1 MAMKKYILLLPLLVI
16 TLFFMG
22 GSVNAAEITPEADS
36 YTLGSTSEMS
46 ASSTYDEERTEDS
59 DSGSLAD
66 TGETATYII
75 VGAIALIIIGGFVAR
90 RTLAKK

>member
-1 MAMKKYILLLPLLVI
+1 MKKYLLLLPALLI
-16 TLFFMG
+16 ILAMTSS
-22 GSVNAAEITPEADS
+22 SVHAAEITPDPSEYS
-36 YTLGSTSEMS
+36 FGSTSEMS
-46 ASSTYDEERTEDS
+46 ASGTYDEERTEDS

-75 VGAIALIIIGGFVAR
+75 VGAVALIIIGGFVAR